1 MKAIIA
7 GATGLV
13 GNLILNEVIFDND
26 FSEVRIFVRK
36 STGIISSKSK
46 EIVDPLKDISALS
59 SEIQGNV
66 LFNALGTTIKKAGS
80 KEEQQRIDR
89 DLPVAFAKI
98 ASRNG
103 VKIMIN
109 ISSVGANLKGG
120 FYLKTKA
127 EMENGTERYFPES
140 VFHFR
145 PGLLAGNRKEFRLAE
160 KIASGVM
167 KVIDPIL
174 IGSLKKYRSMPVE
187 KLAKAMVSLSKNLPE
202 SLLFCTIR
210 KLCNV
215 FDLETFFNLTAGNHE
230 TNKHLFEKIPGDWCM
245 WS

>member
-1 MKAIIA
+1 MKAIVI

-13 GNLILNEVIFDND
+13 GNLILKELLNDND

-36 STGIISSKSK
+36 PTGIINPKLK
-46 EIVDPLKDISALS
+46 EIITPMTDINTLS
-59 SEIQGNV
+59 SEIHGDV

-80 KEEQQRIDR
+80 QEEQQRIDR

-98 ASRNG
+98 ASENG
-103 VKIMIN
+103 VKIMLN
-109 ISSVGANLKGG
+109 VSSVGANLNGG

-127 EMENGTERYFPES
+127 EMENGTGKFFPQS

-145 PGLLAGNRKEFRLAE
+145 PGFLVGDRKEFRLVE

-174 IGSLKKYRSMPVE
+174 TGSSQKYRSMPVD
-187 KLAKAMVSLSKNLPE
+187 KLAKAMVSLSKNP
-202 SLLFCTIR
+202 
-210 KLCNV
+210 
-215 FDLETFFNLTAGNHE
+215 AGKP
-230 TNKHLFEKIPGDWCM
+230 TVLQFSDIMKCI
-245 WS
+245 

>member
-1 MKAIIA
+1 MKAIVI

-13 GNLILNEVIFDND
+13 GNLILKELLNDND

-36 STGIISSKSK
+36 PTGIINPKLK
-46 EIVDPLKDISALS
+46 EIITPMTDINTLS
-59 SEIQGNV
+59 SEIQGDV

-80 KEEQQRIDR
+80 QEEQQRIDR

-98 ASRNG
+98 ASENG
-103 VKIMIN
+103 VKIMLN
-109 ISSVGANLKGG
+109 VSSVGANLNGG

-127 EMENGTERYFPES
+127 EMENGTGKFFPQS

-145 PGLLAGNRKEFRLAE
+145 PGFLVGDRKEFRLVE

-174 IGSLKKYRSMPVE
+174 TGSSKKYRSMPVD
-187 KLAKAMVSLSKNLPE
+187 KLAKAMVSLSKNP
-202 SLLFCTIR
+202 
-210 KLCNV
+210 
-215 FDLETFFNLTAGNHE
+215 AGKSTVLQFSE
-230 TNKHLFEKIPGDWCM
+230 IMKCI
-245 WS
+245 